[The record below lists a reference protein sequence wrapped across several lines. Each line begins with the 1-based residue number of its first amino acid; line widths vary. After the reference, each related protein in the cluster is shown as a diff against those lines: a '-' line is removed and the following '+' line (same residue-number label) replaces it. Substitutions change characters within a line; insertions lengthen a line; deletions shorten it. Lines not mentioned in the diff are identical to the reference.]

1 MSKRR
6 RVSPPIIR
14 PKEIS
19 TMNSHVE
26 ALAANVKR
34 LRETHGL
41 SLSELGERSGVAKA
55 TLFKVERGQ
64 TNPTLDTMLSI
75 ASTFDVTVADLIAL
89 PVQAAVEVVRDG
101 EGEDIS
107 DNSSIG
113 HILRSQVIG
122 AGTLEIHAQVF
133 KDGMSEVST
142 SHGAGAREHVFVR
155 SGRMLLGPVGH
166 EVTVAAGD
174 YACYPADRAH
184 RWQAVDGDASI
195 WIVHTFPR
203 AAAFNEG

>member
-1 MSKRR
+1 
-6 RVSPPIIR
+6 
-14 PKEIS
+14 
-19 TMNSHVE
+19 MNDHIE
-26 ALAANVKR
+26 ALATNVRR

-75 ASTFDVTVADLIAL
+75 AKTFDVTVADLIAL
-89 PVQAAVEVVRDG
+89 PEHAAVEVIRDG

-107 DNSSIG
+107 DNSSTG

-133 KDGMSEVST
+133 KEGMSEVSA

-155 SGRMLLGPVGH
+155 SGSIRLGPVGH
-166 EVTVAAGD
+166 EEVLHSGD
-174 YACYPADRAH
+174 YACYPADRVH
-184 RWQAVDGDASI
+184 RWEAEGGDASI

-203 AAAFNEG
+203 AAAFTEK

>member
-1 MSKRR
+1 
-6 RVSPPIIR
+6 
-14 PKEIS
+14 
-19 TMNSHVE
+19 MNEHIE
-26 ALAANVKR
+26 ALSANVRR

-64 TNPTLDTMLSI
+64 TNPTLETMLAI
-75 ASTFDVTVADLIAL
+75 ARTFDVTVPDLIAL
-89 PVQAAVEVVRDG
+89 PERAPVEVVHDG

-107 DNSSIG
+107 DAASFG

-122 AGTLEIHAQVF
+122 AGTLEIHAQSF
-133 KDGMSEVST
+133 KQDVPEVSA

-155 SGRMLLGPVGH
+155 AGKIRLGPVGH
-166 EVTVAAGD
+166 EVLLGEGD
-174 YACYPADRAH
+174 YATYPADRTH
-184 RWQAVDGDASI
+184 RWQAENADASV

-203 AAAFNEG
+203 AAAFNEGK